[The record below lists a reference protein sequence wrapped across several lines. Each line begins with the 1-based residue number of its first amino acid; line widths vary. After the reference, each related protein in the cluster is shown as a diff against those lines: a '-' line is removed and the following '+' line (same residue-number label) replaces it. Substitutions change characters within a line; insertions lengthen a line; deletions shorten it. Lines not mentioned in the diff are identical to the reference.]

1 MKQNSN
7 YKLYLVRNQKQVD
20 ELVKKLRDEKI

>member
-1 MKQNSN
+1 MKSKTN

-20 ELVKKLRDEKI
+20 SMIDELKTKK

>member
-1 MKQNSN
+1 MKSNSN

-20 ELVKKLRDEKI
+20 AMIDELKTKN

>member
-1 MKQNSN
+1 MKSKAN

-20 ELVKKLRDEKI
+20 SMIDELKTKK

>member
-1 MKQNSN
+1 MQSKAN

-20 ELVKKLRDEKI
+20 AMIDELKTKK